1 MTIAR
6 TLRSSLTTSEKA
18 GGGLLELWLE
28 VGPACHLHCGF
39 CFNGNGESRIAF
51 GLLSPAE
58 HLDILQQFRAL
69 GGVSLGIPGNGEPF
83 HSGNCET
90 TMFIARE
97 AARLGLRTNIFT
109 SGDLLTEELAN
120 ELHSFGV
127 SLSLKWNSFRPAVQ
141 DRLGSSAI

>member
-39 CFNGNGESRIAF
+39 CFN
-51 GLLSPAE
+51 
-58 HLDILQQFRAL
+58 
-69 GGVSLGIPGNGEPF
+69 GNGEPF